1 MQVLWPEKVKSHF
14 RVYHPINSGGT
25 TWLRESDLVFVHKR
39 PYAVLSWSH
48 TNRGDV
54 PEKFCELNRKLLKHD
69 RPAPWA
75 CLLRSYLIWHRGDQ
89 VGREKLRIEGVAAKR
104 PVFAQLA
111 RVGEPGVAACARH
124 W

>member
-1 MQVLWPEKVKSHF
+1 MCIMLNKSPSHLGLPKSSPRASNFPSSGGALLWEAVMQVLWPEKVKSHF

-48 TNRGDV
+48 TDRGDV

-69 RPAPWA
+69 RPDDLFYRYEGEIKDP
-75 CLLRSYLIWHRGDQ
+75 RG
-89 VGREKLRIEGVAAKR
+89 
-104 PVFAQLA
+104 
-111 RVGEPGVAACARH
+111 
-124 W
+124 